1 MPQNKIPILSTRPLP
16 NELIAEAEQ
25 KGFKIDI
32 TSFIKIEKVDSADQ
46 RKRLDELSQLPMT
59 VIFTSMNAVETVID
73 RLGGVRPAW
82 KIYCVGNTTGRV
94 LSTYFGDNSL
104 AGCASN
110 ASALA
115 GLIVDDSQ
123 ASELVFFCGDQRRDE
138 LPAILY
144 EHKIAV
150 EEMVVYKTIPV
161 HHIVRESYSGILFFS
176 PSAVKS
182 FFETNNT
189 GRETIFFAVG
199 ETTAAEI
206 RTFTS
211 NQVLVSA
218 EPGSENLVTAMF
230 EFYQLQ
236 SGHTAGRN

>member
-59 VIFTSMNAVETVID
+59 VIFTSMNAVEMIID

-104 AGCASN
+104 AGC
-110 ASALA
+110 
-115 GLIVDDSQ
+115 V
-123 ASELVFFCGDQRRDE
+123 E
-138 LPAILY
+138 
-144 EHKIAV
+144 AV
-150 EEMVVYKTIPV
+150 
-161 HHIVRESYSGILFFS
+161 
-176 PSAVKS
+176 
-182 FFETNNT
+182 
-189 GRETIFFAVG
+189 
-199 ETTAAEI
+199 
-206 RTFTS
+206 
-211 NQVLVSA
+211 
-218 EPGSENLVTAMF
+218 
-230 EFYQLQ
+230 
-236 SGHTAGRN
+236 